1 MSNVPDLKKAA
12 NVLKHIES
20 EISGIT
26 FRDDSRDGPI
36 LQGRDGREVYYL
48 SGFALCCNGALVKS
62 KASREEAI
70 SFLADSGK
78 AARRLSRGPAAD

>member
-20 EISGIT
+20 EVSGIA

-36 LQGRDGREVYYL
+36 LEGRDGREVYYL

-70 SFLADSGK
+70 SFLANSGEIGQ
-78 AARRLSRGPAAD
+78 RF